1 MSERTI
7 LTGSAGLFLLASLLT
22 GCASSPSKSLTLE
35 ESRSEQQKLQA
46 QNMVLTDDVARLQN
60 ECDRLAEALEATTHE
75 LESREGVN
83 TAFPDLEAE
92 GISVNLRGGDVVF
105 TIPTSVTFGS
115 GKASVSRAGQDALRT
130 LARRLRAEFTGE
142 ARFHVEGHT
151 DSDPIRSSGF
161 KSNRDL
167 SLRRSM
173 AVVDFLVQECKI
185 ADERFVVAGYGPH
198 RPLVS
203 NDGAANKARNR
214 RVELVVRQDL

>member
-1 MSERTI
+1 MCERTI
-7 LTGSAGLFLLASLLT
+7 LTGPAGLLLLASLIT
-22 GCASSPSKSLTLE
+22 GCASLPSKSLALE
-35 ESRSEQQKLQA
+35 GRSEQRKLRA
-46 QNMVLTDDVARLQN
+46 QNMELTDDVARLQN

-75 LESREGVN
+75 LESREAAS
-83 TAFPDLEAE
+83 TAFPDLQAE

-115 GKASVSRAGQDALRT
+115 GKASVSHGGQDALRI

-173 AVVDFLVQECKI
+173 AVVTFLVDECKI

-198 RPLVS
+198 RPLAS
-203 NDGAANKARNR
+203 NDSAANKARNR
-214 RVELVVRQDL
+214 RVELVVRQDM